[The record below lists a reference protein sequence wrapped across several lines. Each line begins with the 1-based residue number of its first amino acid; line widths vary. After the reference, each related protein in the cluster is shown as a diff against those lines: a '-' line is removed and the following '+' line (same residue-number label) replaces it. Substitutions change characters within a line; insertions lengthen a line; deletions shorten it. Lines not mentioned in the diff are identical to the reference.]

1 MLLSGLRDYLRVVED
16 ISLALARHFGWRLRG
31 LALSGKALTT
41 RREEDLLYLI
51 AVFKGIEKVSFYAR
65 GEYTV
70 YFLNKI
76 RKTESY
82 QHYMSK
88 YALEPPL
95 YVLPVDVKELK
106 YGIPFLVD
114 LLIRAVVLYDPDGEV
129 KKAIELFNRR
139 VTKTGFGFSMGI
151 TKAGEVKEA

>member
-16 ISLALARHFGWRLRG
+16 VSLALAKHFGWRLRG
-31 LALSGKALTT
+31 LALSGRALTT
-41 RREEDLLYLI
+41 RMEEDPLYLI

-65 GEYTV
+65 GEYAV
-70 YFLNKI
+70 YFLNKV

-82 QHYMSK
+82 QRFVSK

-95 YVLPVDVKELK
+95 YILPVDVKELK

-114 LLIRAVVLYDPDGEV
+114 LLIRAVVLYDPEGEI
-129 KKAIELFNRR
+129 KRAIELFNRR
-139 VTKTGFGFSMGI
+139 VTKTDFGFSMGV